1 MLWPQYTSYN
11 EKISS
16 IFVGAGRIKPS
27 AVDKEVYDEDAT
39 PTVRL
44 YCCGAR
50 VLADLAQHTP
60 LTSELSRLNLLDLTV
75 PFQHLQR
82 TLRPLITSLPVTLLN
97 LQPISTV
104 FFDFYAGLKDG
115 QDHLNSGLDSAL
127 YLDQALY
134 ETCLGETLPHL
145 PETARQLLRVGALRA
160 LEPKL
165 VERTYST
172 LSAILRT
179 IAPTLLRTDAAIGLT
194 WVEVQPYLQ
203 PKRNKSYIRNCVSDA
218 WAGVVRKARA
228 EGLNR
233 LVDGMLEDHEARGM
247 EAVWAKSLK
256 GTNGKLTSRALPIFE
271 ILLDRL
277 RQKPTDHNVS
287 TISRVATALV
297 HHCSSSTVMPI
308 FEAVISRLGPLSL
321 LDPGSSTPKLPGS
334 TAMLEVLSTILFVRR
349 GKRFPESLLRPTM
362 LQLAAL
368 APLLSNTD
376 DAKWRR
382 TFVSCVVGSLQ
393 AGKLAQWLSPGVNLI
408 DTIWEALVCPFRAW
422 KQNRC

>member
-1 MLWPQYTSYN
+1 
-11 EKISS
+11 
-16 IFVGAGRIKPS
+16 
-27 AVDKEVYDEDAT
+27 
-39 PTVRL
+39 
-44 YCCGAR
+44 
-50 VLADLAQHTP
+50 
-60 LTSELSRLNLLDLTV
+60 
-75 PFQHLQR
+75 
-82 TLRPLITSLPVTLLN
+82 
-97 LQPISTV
+97 
-104 FFDFYAGLKDG
+104 
-115 QDHLNSGLDSAL
+115 
-127 YLDQALY
+127 
-134 ETCLGETLPHL
+134 
-145 PETARQLLRVGALRA
+145 
-160 LEPKL
+160 
-165 VERTYST
+165 
-172 LSAILRT
+172 
-179 IAPTLLRTDAAIGLT
+179 
-194 WVEVQPYLQ
+194 
-203 PKRNKSYIRNCVSDA
+203 
-218 WAGVVRKARA
+218 
-228 EGLNR
+228 
-233 LVDGMLEDHEARGM
+233 M